1 MGNRRTIPHNKRQR
15 MLRHTPSPHFPA
27 LLRHTPSPHFPALVA
42 IRPASSYPPA
52 PPSFH
57 LHRPAFASSPHLPIS
72 STPFFLPS

>member
-15 MLRHTPSPHFPA
+15 M
-27 LLRHTPSPHFPALVA
+27 LRHTPSPHFPALVA

-57 LHRPAFASSPHLPIS
+57 LHRPAFASYPHLPIS